1 MKFKRF
7 VVLQAE
13 KNSISIAKEFGI
25 DEKRVR
31 EWSLQKTWC
40 KDGKSK
46 RNRLSGGGKKEYSKE
61 EEIIAQRIL
70 RLREMHLR
78 VMRKDI
84 GKIAKKEI
92 RNPLFRASPG
102 WISHRRGFVTRMK
115 TTV

>member
-1 MKFKRF
+1 M
-7 VVLQAE
+7 
-13 KNSISIAKEFGI
+13 
-25 DEKRVR
+25 R
-31 EWSLQKTWC
+31 EWSLQKTCRCMC

-46 RNRLSGGGKKEYSKE
+46 RNRLSGGGKKVQYSKE

-70 RLREMHLR
+70 RLREMHHR

-102 WISHRRGFVTRMK
+102 WISHRRGFVARMK